1 THDTKRAEDV
11 RARLA
16 ALSELPG
23 DWAAAVERWHRLA
36 PLADPALAH
45 LVWQAAVGAW
55 PIERERLAGY
65 AEKAARE
72 ASVSTSWTEPSK
84 EFETAL
90 RALVDRIYDD
100 PELHADLAAF
110 AAALDGPGWSNGLG
124 QKLVQ
129 LAMPGV
135 PDVYQGAELWD
146 TSLVD
151 PDNRRPV
158 DFARRRELLA
168 RLDDGWQPPVDASGA
183 AKLLVVSRV
192 LRLRRDRPELF
203 GDYRPVRADG
213 AAAEHLFAFDRG
225 GVVAVCTR
233 LPIELADRG
242 GWRDTSLSL
251 PGQAW
256 LDQLTGRRFTA
267 SRLTVSELLDPYP
280 VALLVS
286 E

>member
-1 THDTKRAEDV
+1 
-11 RARLA
+11 
-16 ALSELPG
+16 
-23 DWAAAVERWHRLA
+23 
-36 PLADPALAH
+36 
-45 LVWQAAVGAW
+45 
-55 PIERERLAGY
+55 LAGY